1 MTGSIKLEPAAGAT
15 NSGPC
20 PVCGGMWAESVTLT
34 VSLELCT
41 ADRRG
46 EHGGSGGIPPLIRQ
60 TMWRLVSSP
69 HTPHTN
75 HSRDARGAGDAEH
88 DSMTPYYTL
97 HLTFR
102 HDQLSLNE
110 YEQNRAL
117 RIIHFSSL
125 KNNFSKVLRLSQKP
139 RYASQF
145 PNLCVHGVFA
155 ILTK

>member
-1 MTGSIKLEPAAGAT
+1 MTGSIKLVPAAGAT

-88 DSMTPYYTL
+88 DSN
-97 HLTFR
+97 
-102 HDQLSLNE
+102 S
-110 YEQNRAL
+110 
-117 RIIHFSSL
+117 
-125 KNNFSKVLRLSQKP
+125 
-139 RYASQF
+139 
-145 PNLCVHGVFA
+145 
-155 ILTK
+155 